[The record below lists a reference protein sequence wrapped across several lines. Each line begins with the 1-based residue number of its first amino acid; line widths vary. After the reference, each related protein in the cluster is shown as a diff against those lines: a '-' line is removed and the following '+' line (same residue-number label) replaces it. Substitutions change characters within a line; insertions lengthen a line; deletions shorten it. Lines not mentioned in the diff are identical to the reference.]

1 VTGQRFKTICANN
14 AVAAIR
20 ARDFLAR
27 HGRPGIEELREGES
41 EDGRRGCWE
50 MHAAD
55 GYRLR
60 CEWVRGDDEE
70 QFTFSEIAPGA
81 ENR

>member
-1 VTGQRFKTICANN
+1 MTRQRFKTICANN
-14 AVAAIR
+14 AVAAIQ

-41 EDGRRGCWE
+41 EGGRRGWWE

-60 CEWVRGDDEE
+60 CEWVRSDDEE
-70 QFTFSEIAPGA
+70 QFSFSEIAPG
-81 ENR
+81 EEH